1 MSSRSPITNCRCLR
15 LGASA
20 ALLWLFGLNMGLHA
34 ADLKPEQRL
43 EAIRTALVEA
53 AEKSNVRVSSSSWM
67 DTHGALLQLNRF
79 SSEIRLR
86 DLQIDQYKK
95 TTSTETVE
103 LSRKTTESIVPVRC
117 DAPQARSPMKHVM
130 RVSMDIDSRIP
141 PSQQFLA
148 QKIGFAARQQAVRA
162 ATESRHWRLTT
173 DSIYNRTYERLYNGL
188 GEEAMPWQLQQE
200 ATEWRLQLTV
210 MPGRYN
216 LNTANYPAFVLMWQ
230 VQYTSNG
237 TVWFDAQN
245 TVFGVTIPSPY
256 GTPKLDV
263 DTTLAI
269 ETNVAQMARDL
280 DRQLAC
286 DPQSFVVQQNSDG
299 QLVLRAGR
307 ASGLR
312 VGDQIVLA
320 DSRVLPGR
328 AIEAGALDAVV
339 LAEVKSVSAYQAEIR
354 QVAGRKQTFQGGWV
368 AWPFIY

>member
-1 MSSRSPITNCRCLR
+1 MFSRSLLTTGLR
-15 LGASA
+15 WKLGVST
-20 ALLWLFGLNMGLHA
+20 ALLLLFGVNFGLHA

-43 EAIRTALVEA
+43 EAIRNALVEA

-79 SSEIRLR
+79 SSEIKLR

-95 TTSTETVE
+95 TSTTETVE
-103 LSRKTTESIVPVRC
+103 LSKKTTETIAPLRC

-130 RVSMDIDSRIP
+130 RVSLDIASSIP

-148 QKIGFAARQQAVRA
+148 QKIGIAARQQAMRA

-173 DSIYNRTYERLYNGL
+173 ESTYNRTYERLYNGM

-200 ATEWRLQLTV
+200 ATQWRLQLSV
-210 MPGRYN
+210 MPARYN
-216 LNTANYPAFVLMWQ
+216 LNTADYPAFVLLWQ
-230 VQYTSNG
+230 AQYSPNG
-237 TVWFDAQN
+237 SVWFDAQN
-245 TVFGVTIPSPY
+245 TVFGVTIPSAY
-256 GTPKLDV
+256 GTPKLDI

-269 ETNVAQMARDL
+269 ESNVAQMARDL

-286 DPQSFVVQQNSDG
+286 DPQSFAVQQNSDG
-299 QLVLRAGR
+299 QLVLLAGR
-307 ASGLR
+307 NSGLR

-320 DSRVLPGR
+320 DARVLPGR

-339 LAEVKSVSAYQAEIR
+339 LVEVKSVSAYQAEIR

-368 AWPFIY
+368 AWPYIY

>member
-1 MSSRSPITNCRCLR
+1 MSSRLPFSNCLR
-15 LGASA
+15 WKKGAVA
-20 ALLWLFGLNMGLHA
+20 AYVLLFGLNLGLHA

-43 EAIRTALVEA
+43 ESIRAALLEA

-79 SSEIRLR
+79 SSEIKLR

-95 TTSTETVE
+95 TSAPDTVE
-103 LSRKTTESIVPVRC
+103 LSRKTTESIAPLLC

-130 RVSMDIDSRIP
+130 RVSMDIDSRIQP
-141 PSQQFLA
+141 AHQFLA
-148 QKIGFAARQQAVRA
+148 QKIGFAARQEAMRA

-173 DSIYNRTYERLYNGL
+173 DSTYNRTYERLYNGV

-200 ATEWRLQLTV
+200 AAQWHLQLTV
-210 MPGRYN
+210 MPARYN
-216 LNTANYPAFVLMWQ
+216 LNTPNYPAFVLVWQ
-230 VQYTSNG
+230 VQYSPNG
-237 TVWFDAQN
+237 SVWFDAQN
-245 TVFGVTIPSPY
+245 TIFGVTTPSAY
-256 GTPKLDV
+256 GTPKLDI
-263 DTTLAI
+263 DTSLAI
-269 ETNVAQMARDL
+269 ESNVAQMARDL

-307 ASGLR
+307 VSGLR
-312 VGDQIVLA
+312 VGDKLVLA
-320 DSRVLPGR
+320 DARVLPGR

-368 AWPFIY
+368 AWPYIY

>member
-1 MSSRSPITNCRCLR
+1 
-15 LGASA
+15 
-20 ALLWLFGLNMGLHA
+20 
-34 ADLKPEQRL
+34 
-43 EAIRTALVEA
+43 
-53 AEKSNVRVSSSSWM
+53 
-67 DTHGALLQLNRF
+67 
-79 SSEIRLR
+79 
-86 DLQIDQYKK
+86 
-95 TTSTETVE
+95 
-103 LSRKTTESIVPVRC
+103 
-117 DAPQARSPMKHVM
+117 MKHVM

-173 DSIYNRTYERLYNGL
+173 DSTYNRTYERLYNGL

-216 LNTANYPAFVLMWQ
+216 LNTANYPAFVLIWQ

-245 TVFGVTIPSPY
+245 TLFGVTIPSPY

-269 ETNVAQMARDL
+269 ETNVTQMARDL
-280 DRQLAC
+280 DRQLGC

-368 AWPFIY
+368 AWPYIY